1 MRMRGSAM
9 TPTDSGS
16 PHISPKLLVVITDR
30 GDSRRLEDILREKR
44 AHFHYMLNAVGTA
57 SSEILR
63 TFGLSGSEKTV
74 CVCIAPAANVR
85 HIMTSV
91 VERLGF
97 TQPGNGIA
105 FYMPISGLSAVAT
118 NALSAELEQLPEQ
131 LRERMGAWMEKEQ
144 EASSGEARFELVLAL
159 INQGFSDVLMA
170 AARTAGA
177 RGGTIVHARRSGAE
191 DAKKFL
197 GISLQEEKELVAII
211 TTRAHKKELMKAV
224 SHVCGANTEAQGVML
239 SLPVEGCEG
248 IKFED

>member
-1 MRMRGSAM
+1 M

-30 GDSRRLEDILREKR
+30 GESRRLEDILREKR
-44 AHFHYMLNAVGTA
+44 AHFYYMLNAVGTA

-74 CVCIAPAANVR
+74 CICMAPAVKAR
-85 HIMTSV
+85 RIMTSAAD
-91 VERLGF
+91 RLEF
-97 TQPGNGIA
+97 TRPGNGIA
-105 FYMPISGLSAVAT
+105 FYLPISGLSAVVT
-118 NALSAELEQLPEQ
+118 NALGRELEQLK
-131 LRERMGAWMEKEQ
+131 ERVDAWMEKEQ
-144 EASSGEARFELVLAL
+144 ETAGEEARFELVLAI

-191 DAKKFL
+191 ETKKFL

-211 TTRAHKKELMKAV
+211 TARTHKKELMTAL
-224 SHVCGANTEAQGVML
+224 SQVCGANTDAQGVML

-248 IKFED
+248 IRFD